1 MAILVRYTPAGMT
14 AEQYDNVG
22 RKLEDGGDWPPQ
34 GLLAHVCFGSSGN
47 LHVSE
52 VWESRDLQEQFAQT
66 LRPYLEEANVDLS
79 GEPEYLDV
87 RALVPRSQQR
97 IRRLRPQTGREPPP
111 VAQAPSCER
120 LTVGALTGT
129 STLRC
134 ASVPE

>member
-52 VWESRDLQEQFAQT
+52 VWESRDQFD
-66 LRPYLEEANVDLS
+66 RFNEERL
-79 GEPEYLDV
+79 P
-87 RALVPRSQQR
+87 PRS
-97 IRRLRPQTGREPPP
+97 PK
-111 VAQAPSCER
+111 
-120 LTVGALTGT
+120 
-129 STLRC
+129 
-134 ASVPE
+134 

>member
-1 MAILVRYTPAGMT
+1 MGYVSRAVGRRRLERSSPRVALFNYKEAWMAILVRYTPAGMT

-52 VWESRDLQEQFAQT
+52 VWESRDLQEQFAQR

-79 GEPEYLDV
+79 GEPEYHDV
-87 RALVPRSQQR
+87 QGYLFH
-97 IRRLRPQTGREPPP
+97 E
-111 VAQAPSCER
+111 
-120 LTVGALTGT
+120 
-129 STLRC
+129 
-134 ASVPE
+134 ASSESGD

>member
-1 MAILVRYTPAGMT
+1 MAILITGEVPGLT

-22 RKLEDGGDWPPQ
+22 RKLEGGGDWPPQ

-79 GEPEYLDV
+79 GEPEYHDV
-87 RALVPRSQQR
+87 QGYLFH
-97 IRRLRPQTGREPPP
+97 E
-111 VAQAPSCER
+111 
-120 LTVGALTGT
+120 
-129 STLRC
+129 
-134 ASVPE
+134 ASSESGD

>member
-79 GEPEYLDV
+79 GEPEYHDV
-87 RALVPRSQQR
+87 QGYLFH
-97 IRRLRPQTGREPPP
+97 E
-111 VAQAPSCER
+111 
-120 LTVGALTGT
+120 
-129 STLRC
+129 
-134 ASVPE
+134 ASSESGD